1 MVCLALVPEM
11 KWSKKHDRYI
21 VNKTVNE
28 QKALGQIKR
37 FDKGLLV
44 LTIFLSLFY
53 VGLGLAFFFWA

>member
-1 MVCLALVPEM
+1 M

-21 VNKTVNE
+21 INKTVNE

-53 VGLGLAFFFWA
+53 IGLGLAFFFWA

>member
-1 MVCLALVPEM
+1 M

-21 VNKTVNE
+21 VNKTANE

-37 FDKGLLV
+37 FDKALLV

-53 VGLGLAFFFWA
+53 IGLGLVFFFWS